1 MSGGSLFL
9 DFVRKFEQLGL
20 EYMVTGSVAS
30 TMYGE
35 PRVTHDVDVVVRLLP
50 GGVSR
55 FAQAF
60 PLETYYCPPEEVLL
74 QEALR
79 RQRGHFN
86 LIAHDT
92 GFKADVYLANSDAL
106 HREALRHRRAVAMD
120 GEQVWVAPPEY
131 VIVRKLEFYR
141 EGRSEKHLRD
151 IAAMLQVSGELV
163 DRARLATWIDQL
175 GLAAEWALCS
185 AAPE

>member
-1 MSGGSLFL
+1 MSEASLFL
-9 DFVRKFEQLGL
+9 DFLRRFEQLGL

-35 PRVTHDVDVVVRLLP
+35 PRVTHDVDVVLKLP
-50 GGVSR
+50 LRAVAQ

-60 PLETYYCPPEEVLL
+60 PLESYYCPPEEVLL

-92 GFKADVYLANSDAL
+92 GFKADIYLANADAL
-106 HREALRHRRAVAMD
+106 HREALQHRRSISID
-120 GEQVWVAPPEY
+120 GEQVWIAPPEY

-141 EGRSEKHLRD
+141 EGHSEKHLRD
-151 IAAMLQVSGELV
+151 IAAMLQVSGDLV
-163 DRARLATWIDQL
+163 DRQRLASWIEQL
-175 GLAAEWALCS
+175 GLAVEWALCQ
-185 AAPE
+185 AASE

>member
-1 MSGGSLFL
+1 MSEGSLFL
-9 DFVRKFEQLGL
+9 DFLRKFERLGL

-35 PRVTHDVDVVVRLLP
+35 PRVTHDVDVVLKLP
-50 GGVSR
+50 PGRVSQ
-55 FAQAF
+55 FAEAF
-60 PLETYYCPPEEVLL
+60 PLDSYYCPPQEVLL

-106 HREALRHRRAVAMD
+106 HREALRYRRALTIE
-120 GEQVWVAPPEY
+120 GEQVWIAPPEY

-151 IAAMLQVSGELV
+151 IAAMLEVSGELV
-163 DRARLATWIDQL
+163 DQARLATWVEQL
-175 GLAAEWALCS
+175 GLAAEWALCI
-185 AAPE
+185 ATRE